1 MNHMSEQKCP
11 FKVGE
16 TVIYKPTHD
25 GRGKIIMTDLSAL
38 EPGRKYKIV
47 RIEKG
52 SYVVPEGFE
61 NSVAGGLYW
70 TEFTSTPE

>member
-16 TVIYKPTHD
+16 TVIYQPTHD

-47 RIEKG
+47 SIDKG
-52 SYVVPEGFE
+52 SYVVLEGFE
-61 NSVAGGLYW
+61 NSVAVGLYW
-70 TEFTSTPE
+70 TEFTSTPD

>member
-1 MNHMSEQKCP
+1 MSEDKCP
-11 FKVGE
+11 FRVGE
-16 TVIYKPTHD
+16 MVIYKPTHR

-47 RIEKG
+47 SIEQG

-61 NSVAGGLYW
+61 KSISGGLYW
-70 TEFTSTPE
+70 TEFASSPE

>member
-1 MNHMSEQKCP
+1 MMNHMSEEKCP
-11 FKVGE
+11 FKVGD
-16 TVIYKPTHD
+16 TVIYKPTWD

-47 RIEKG
+47 RVVKD

-61 NSVAGGLYW
+61 KTPLPDKWSTG
-70 TEFTSTPE
+70 TSQRG

>member
-1 MNHMSEQKCP
+1 MNYMSDEKCP
-11 FKVGE
+11 FKVGD

-38 EPGRKYKIV
+38 EPGRKYKVV
-47 RIEKG
+47 RVEKG

-61 NSVAGGLYW
+61 NSVTGGLYW
-70 TEFTSTPE
+70 TEFTSSPE